1 MVMAHF
7 LMQAAAPP
15 QNQASS
21 ILRLIA
27 EGWTHLASGEA
38 GEAAALGERAL
49 RLDPVN
55 HHAIDLTLAAYAK
68 NRQDARA
75 LDAYERWLSGSV
87 DEDFSLLRSVATA
100 YLNAFAAN
108 ADPRVSFP
116 ALAALA
122 TSGDTA
128 ALAELRKRAAAGT
141 APPEIDSE
149 LAQHGDADALQRLQS
164 TVTSGGRADKTDAI
178 NALKSVARRET
189 PGIIARA
196 LHDAAPPSR
205 IAAATALADL
215 GATDQLPAL
224 REALSD
230 PDPRVRGMVQIAL
243 ARLRDPQAGLSIQEL
258 LSSPVGQIRLLAAR
272 TMAQD
277 APQGRWTDT
286 AETLLQ
292 DDDALVRID
301 AARLLLEHDVPS
313 AGAAR
318 DTLRAALA
326 DPTPAVR
333 SRAAEATRMLATSG
347 ERAEPKTLRS
357 LLRDQLPEVRL
368 EAARALKRSGTRR

>member
-1 MVMAHF
+1 MAHL

-21 ILRLIA
+21 ILRVIA

-55 HHAIDLTLAAYAK
+55 HHAIDLTLAAYAA
-68 NRQDARA
+68 NREDARA

-87 DEDFSLLRSVATA
+87 DEDLSLLRSVATA

-108 ADPRVSFP
+108 ADPRLSFP

-122 TSGDTA
+122 ASGDSPA
-128 ALAELRKRAAAGT
+128 RAELRKRASAGT
-141 APPEIDSE
+141 APPEIDAA
-149 LAQHGDADALQRLQS
+149 LARSGDADARQRLQS
-164 TVTSGGRADKTDAI
+164 AVTAGNRADKTDAI
-178 NALKSVARRET
+178 NALKNVGGRET
-189 PGIIARA
+189 HGIIAQA
-196 LHDAAPPSR
+196 LHDPAPPSR

-230 PDPRVRGMVQIAL
+230 SDPRVRGMVQIAL
-243 ARLRDPQAGLSIQEL
+243 ARLRDPQAGVSVQEL
-258 LSSPVGQIRLLAAR
+258 LSSPVGGIRLLAVK
-272 TMAQD
+272 TMAQE
-277 APQGRWTDT
+277 APLGRWTDT
-286 AETLLQ
+286 AEALLQ
-292 DDDALVRID
+292 DDDPLVRID

-318 DTLRAALA
+318 DTLRAALT

-333 SRAAEATRMLATSG
+333 SRAAEATRMLVTSG
-347 ERAEPKTLRS
+347 EPTEPKTLRS
-357 LLRDQLPEVRL
+357 LLRDRLPEVRL
-368 EAARALKRSGTRR
+368 EAARALMRSRTPR

>member
-1 MVMAHF
+1 
-7 LMQAAAPP
+7 MQAAAPP

-21 ILRLIA
+21 IVRLIA
-27 EGWTHLASGEA
+27 EGWTQLAAGDA
-38 GEAAALGERAL
+38 GEAAARGERAL

-55 HHAIDLTLAAYAK
+55 HHAIDLVLAAYAT
-68 NRQDARA
+68 NRQDTRA

-87 DEDFSLLRSVATA
+87 DEDTSLLRSVATA

-108 ADPRVSFP
+108 ADPRLSLP

-122 TSGDTA
+122 ASGDTA

-141 APPEIDSE
+141 APPEIDAE

-164 TVTSGGRADKTDAI
+164 EVTSGNRADKTASI
-178 NALKSVARRET
+178 NALKSVGGRET
-189 PGIIARA
+189 HGIIAQA
-196 LHDAAPPSR
+196 LHDPTPPSR

-215 GATDQLPAL
+215 GATDQLPTL
-224 REALSD
+224 HDALSD

-243 ARLRDPQAGLSIQEL
+243 ARLRDPQAGTSVQEL
-258 LSSPVGQIRLLAAR
+258 LSSPVGEIRLVAVK
-272 TMAQD
+272 TMAQE
-277 APQGRWTDT
+277 APQGPWTAT
-286 AETLLQ
+286 AEALLQ

-318 DTLRAALA
+318 ETLRAALA
-326 DPTPAVR
+326 DPTPGVR
-333 SRAAEATRMLATSG
+333 SRAAEAVRMLVTSG
-347 ERAEPKTLRS
+347 ERMEPKILRS
-357 LLRDQLPEVRL
+357 LLRDRLLEVRL
-368 EAARALKRSGTRR
+368 EAARALMRSGTPR